1 MRPIWLIPARFRR
14 ALKSQNGTF
23 LVYLNAGPKSG
34 GERISD
40 WPSSANGIPRRRGGS
55 LGARSANASGLTFR
69 GGRGSCV
76 IDDYITHVKA
86 HHYREIACFVQ
97 GRATASVIVAA
108 ALASAWP
115 KYAPELERAV
125 EAWQVD

>member
-1 MRPIWLIPARFRR
+1 M
-14 ALKSQNGTF
+14 SN
-23 LVYLNAGPKSG
+23 
-34 GERISD
+34 
-40 WPSSANGIPRRRGGS
+40 WPSFRIAHLTGEGDVSVHEDAH
-55 LGARSANASGLTFR
+55 ASGLTFR

-115 KYAPELERAV
+115 KYAPELKRAV
-125 EAWQVD
+125 EAWQVH